1 MFNVCLL
8 GLVRYLCAGL
18 NWHLILAFFPT
29 LFLEGVFMK
38 IAITAL
44 VSAFMLM
51 SAPSFAGSHGGGK
64 MDDKKV
70 DCSKKENE
78 TNPACVKK

>member
-1 MFNVCLL
+1 
-8 GLVRYLCAGL
+8 
-18 NWHLILAFFPT
+18 
-29 LFLEGVFMK
+29 MK
-38 IAITAL
+38 IVMTAL

-51 SAPSFAGSHGGGK
+51 SAPSFAGSHGGGT

-78 TNPACVKK
+78 KNAACVKKETLCSQDKTPSKGFFYALSSPGAIHSGGC

>member
-1 MFNVCLL
+1 MNIVM
-8 GLVRYLCAGL
+8 A
-18 NWHLILAFFPT
+18 
-29 LFLEGVFMK
+29 
-38 IAITAL
+38 AL

-51 SAPSFAGSHGGGK
+51 SAPAFAGSHGGGK

-78 TNPACVKK
+78 KNPACVKK

>member
-1 MFNVCLL
+1 L
-8 GLVRYLCAGL
+8 GERA
-18 NWHLILAFFPT
+18 AR
-29 LFLEGVFMK
+29 
-38 IAITAL
+38 
-44 VSAFMLM
+44 LM

-78 TNPACVKK
+78 KNAACVKK

>member
-1 MFNVCLL
+1 
-8 GLVRYLCAGL
+8 
-18 NWHLILAFFPT
+18 
-29 LFLEGVFMK
+29 MK
-38 IAITAL
+38 ILVTAL
-44 VSAFMLM
+44 TAAFMLA

-78 TNPACVKK
+78 KNKACEKKK

>member
-1 MFNVCLL
+1 
-8 GLVRYLCAGL
+8 
-18 NWHLILAFFPT
+18 
-29 LFLEGVFMK
+29 MK
-38 IAITAL
+38 TVMTAL
-44 VSAFMLM
+44 VSALMLL

-78 TNPACVKK
+78 KNAACTKK

>member
-1 MFNVCLL
+1 
-8 GLVRYLCAGL
+8 
-18 NWHLILAFFPT
+18 
-29 LFLEGVFMK
+29 MK
-38 IAITAL
+38 ILVTAL

-51 SAPSFAGSHGGGK
+51 SAPAFAGSHGGGK

-78 TNPACVKK
+78 KHADCEKKK